1 MDYKE
6 VIAFLYK
13 QLPVFHREGKKA
25 FKPGLGNIQQLCER
39 LGNPQDSFKALH
51 IAGTN
56 GKGSSSHF
64 MASILQEHGYRV
76 GLYTSPHLQSFTE
89 RIKFNGQN
97 VAEDWVVQFVEKNI
111 QLIQDIKPS
120 FFEWTVIMAFSYFKE
135 QQVEWA
141 VIETGLGG
149 RLDSTNIILPEAC
162 LITNISWD
170 HQDILGDSLE
180 LIAGEKAGII
190 KQGVPICISERQ
202 SFSEQIFQKKAQE
215 MFAPI
220 IFAEDKIHWDSYV
233 NDQDFLHLRGKSSQ
247 HESFD
252 IISPYTGEYQVKNI
266 AGVLAWCEQI
276 QELHIIPLQWDKILI
291 GIEKSKINTQL
302 RGRWEILQKNPR
314 IVADTGHNESGI
326 TQLLTQVKQQ
336 NRGQLWI
343 ILGMVADKD
352 IHLVLTLFPKDAKYI
367 FCQAQNPRALSAENL
382 QKMALEH
389 GLEGICENNVNKAIE
404 IAKLSSK
411 ENDFILITG
420 STYLV
425 AEINVGFE

>member
-6 VIAFLYK
+6 VIAFLYS

-76 GLYTSPHLQSFTE
+76 GLYTSPHLKSFTE
-89 RIKFNGQN
+89 RIKINGQN
-97 VAEDWVVQFVEKNI
+97 VSEDWVVQFVEKNI

-120 FFEWTVIMAFSYFKE
+120 FFEWTVLMAFSYFKE

-149 RLDSTNIILPEAC
+149 RLDSTNIIQPQAC

-190 KQGVPICISERQ
+190 KPGVPICISERQ

-215 MFAPI
+215 MKAPI
-220 IFAEDKIHWDSYV
+220 VFAEDKIQWISHTNV
-233 NDQDFLHLRGKSSQ
+233 QEQLLLQGKSSQ
-247 HESFD
+247 HETFEVA
-252 IISPYTGEYQVKNI
+252 SPYAGEYQVKNI
-266 AGVLAWCEQI
+266 AGILAWCEQI
-276 QELHIIPLQWDKILI
+276 QEQEIIPLQWEKILE
-291 GIEKSKINTQL
+291 GIEKSKVNTQL
-302 RGRWEILQKNPR
+302 RGRWEILQKNPW
-314 IVADTGHNESGI
+314 IIADTGHNESGI
-326 TQLLTQVKQQ
+326 TQLLSQVAQQ
-336 NRGQLWI
+336 NQGDLWI

-352 IHLVLTLFPKDAKYI
+352 IHLVLKLFPQNAHYI
-367 FCQAQNPRALSAENL
+367 FCQAKNPRALSAEKL

-389 GLEGICENNVNKAIE
+389 GLKGICEIDVNMAIKM
-404 IAKLSSK
+404 AKLSAK

-425 AEINVGFE
+425 AEINV